1 MNELAS
7 LKAYLKTKQNQ
18 LVNENLIVGLQINVI
33 LRMTRTKE
41 ALCTFLLN
49 NQKKNNSILMMNQSF
64 IEFVRMESFVSLA
77 RRDKIKNRK
86 DEMLENVIEIKC

>member
-1 MNELAS
+1 MA
-7 LKAYLKTKQNQ
+7 
-18 LVNENLIVGLQINVI
+18 
-33 LRMTRTKE
+33 RTKE

-64 IEFVRMESFVSLA
+64 IEFVRMESLVSLA